1 MTSLNF
7 STHKN
12 IMSRLMISIQYKPQ
26 NQNEAEL
33 LIDSYFK
40 SFESS
45 GMTEENLIKVAGIL
59 ITSWAP
65 SFGRKFPSVKEF
77 LDIGKVSVSTIAN
90 KAHTALRW
98 KIMHEGSNMP
108 ISLGVE
114 HRHFVAMEC
123 IRRMGGW
130 VVVAQQGV
138 ESWNK
143 NESRFCGMYEGIFYD
158 DDISKKPLLGTSDR
172 KNAEFLANYN
182 TNQIEGSA

>member
-1 MTSLNF
+1 MTSLSF

-12 IMSRLMISIQYKPQ
+12 IMARLMISIQYKPQ
-26 NQNEAEL
+26 NQSEAEL

-40 SFESS
+40 SFEAS
-45 GMTEENLIKVAGIL
+45 GMTNENLIKVAGIL
-59 ITSWAP
+59 ITSWNP

-77 LDIGKVSVSTIAN
+77 LDIGKVSVSSTAK
-90 KAHTALRW
+90 KAHSAVKW
-98 KIMHEGSNMP
+98 KIINEGANMP

-130 VVVAQQGV
+130 SVVAQQGV

-143 NESRFCGMYEGIFYD
+143 NENRFCKLYEDIFND
-158 DDISKKPLLGTSDR
+158 SDIPKKPLLGSSDAR
-172 KNAEFLANYN
+172 NAEFLENYN
-182 TNQIEGSA
+182 TSQIEA

>member
-40 SFESS
+40 SFEAS

-59 ITSWAP
+59 ITSWSP

-77 LDIGKVSVSTIAN
+77 LDIGKVSVSSTAK
-90 KAHTALRW
+90 KAHSAVKW
-98 KIMHEGSNMP
+98 KIMNEGSNMP
-108 ISLGVE
+108 ISLGSQ

-123 IRRMGGW
+123 LRRMGGW
-130 VVVAQQGV
+130 VVVAQQGIQ
-138 ESWNK
+138 SWDK
-143 NESRFCGMYEGIFYD
+143 NESRFCKLYEEIFND
-158 DDISKKPLLGTSDR
+158 TDIPNKPLLGSSDAR
-172 KNAEFLANYN
+172 NTEFLATYN
-182 TNQIEGSA
+182 TNQISTD